1 MIGGAWEGAM
11 AGEKPMPA
19 RSRVSGLRG
28 LPLAHLSTLARV
40 LVSRLVGWVT
50 PVLCLLV
57 CSGAPGAEAS
67 LLGTVLTNPG
77 DTVFPGLTTA
87 DPGTLLATLSVPFTT
102 SLGLNSGT
110 LVSAVFR
117 EAGGTL
123 DFYYQVT
130 NNATAPNCGAP
141 GQQAC
146 DSLTRETDTSFLG
159 FVTATGFRTDG
170 ASLPGGVFV
179 NGSTV
184 PVTADRNAV
193 GNVVGFLFIPPTA
206 SAIQPGQSSTV
217 LVISTDATN
226 FKAGNASVIDG
237 GVTTVASFE
246 PAEIPEPASLL
257 LVGPG
262 LLALGVVR
270 RPRD

>member
-1 MIGGAWEGAM
+1 M
-11 AGEKPMPA
+11 
-19 RSRVSGLRG
+19 
-28 LPLAHLSTLARV
+28 
-40 LVSRLVGWVT
+40 
-50 PVLCLLV
+50 
-57 CSGAPGAEAS
+57 
-67 LLGTVLTNPG
+67 
-77 DTVFPGLTTA
+77 A
-87 DPGTLLATLSVPFTT
+87 DPGTLLATLSEPFTT

-159 FVTATGFRTDG
+159 FETSVGFRTDG
-170 ASLPGGVFV
+170 ATLPGGVFV
-179 NGSTV
+179 NGTSV

-206 SAIQPGQSSTV
+206 SAIQPGQSSAV
-217 LVISTDATN
+217 LVISTNATN
-226 FKAGNASVIDG
+226 FTAGNASVIDG

-246 PAEIPEPASLL
+246 PVPEATSLL

-262 LLALGVVR
+262 LLALGAAR
-270 RPRD
+270 KPRD